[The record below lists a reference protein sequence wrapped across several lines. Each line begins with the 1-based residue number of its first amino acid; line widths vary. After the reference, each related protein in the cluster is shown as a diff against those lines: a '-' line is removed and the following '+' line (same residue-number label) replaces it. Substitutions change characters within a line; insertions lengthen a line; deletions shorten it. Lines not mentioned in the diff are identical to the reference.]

1 MDVNVEALLDKVRE
15 IAEKTSEAASLAADV
30 AGKKA
35 SGFMSA
41 TKANLKIFDLSAECE
56 VLYKEIG
63 RMVYDL
69 HQGVEVMNEAVEA
82 KIAELDEKQGQIQE
96 LRRELDR
103 NKPILVCPGCGKV
116 CSPEDSFCSGCGV
129 RL

>member
-1 MDVNVEALLDKVRE
+1 MDVNVEALLDKVKE
-15 IAEKTSEAASLAADV
+15 IAELTSEAACFAADA

-35 SGFMSA
+35 GDFMNT
-41 TKANLKIFDLSAECE
+41 TKANFKIFDLNAECE

-63 RMVYDL
+63 RMVYDV
-69 HQGVEVMNEAVEA
+69 HQGVEVMNEAMEA
-82 KIAELDEKQGQIQE
+82 KLAELDQKQEQILE

-129 RL
+129 KL

>member
-30 AGKKA
+30 AGKKV
-35 SGFMSA
+35 SGFASA
-41 TKANLKIFDLSAECE
+41 TKANLKIFDLNAECE
-56 VLYKEIG
+56 VLFKDIG
-63 RMVYDL
+63 RMVYDI
-69 HQGVEVMNEAVEA
+69 HQGVEVMNEAMEA
-82 KIAELDEKQGQIQE
+82 KIAEIDQKQEQISE
-96 LRRELDR
+96 LRRELDK

-116 CSPEDSFCSGCGV
+116 CSQEDSFCSGCGA